1 MEFNISMMLNW
12 SRFSI
17 ILITT
22 FTFFTKDVTAEVKF
36 SEGYEAAQQGNF
48 SKAISIWQPLA
59 EQGDADAQYTLAWM
73 FESGKGVTADLNKA
87 IYWYKKSS
95 QQGNLAAQYVLA
107 TLYEKGA
114 GIAQDNKEALSYY
127 MLAAKQGDPTS
138 QFQVGYYFHHAIG
151 TSQDIKQSLI
161 WYNKAAKKGHIN
173 SQIALGELYQTG
185 QGVEVDYKKSTKWY
199 QQAATQNNAIAQYHL
214 ASLYEQGLG
223 VKQDFA
229 KAITLYQ
236 LSSNSNY
243 SPSAYKLGLIYET
256 GQGTDVDFKKAFT
269 WFQQAALQGDTDA
282 QLKLGHLAEQGN
294 GTEKNIQKAIE
305 WYQQASRRD
314 RAEAYYLLA
323 QIYEKGTTDYPRNI
337 PINLGKAFQNYQYAS
352 ALNYPLAHAKL
363 AYFYETGLLVK
374 TNKAE
379 AIALYKRAEQPWAKK
394 RLEKL
399 LSHQHCLD
407 TATTMLFSKQI
418 RCADRKLLRR
428 EIKKQSIK
436 VITEDNTLWSDTY
449 FSGAKI
455 KGTSE
460 LNVSYTAD
468 DQFAQATYTFVGRNN
483 PELIVNVKQQLTK
496 EYGQPTT
503 TKGDISK
510 GPATFEWMLEDEI
523 ALKVYRE
530 WPDTTTFVEYTY
542 PEHYNLQK
550 KQQAKSMNKP
560 LFMN

>member
-12 SRFSI
+12 SRFSV
-17 ILITT
+17 ILIAT
-22 FTFFTKDVTAEVKF
+22 FIFFAKDVTAEVKF

-73 FESGKGVTADLNKA
+73 FESGKGVKADLDKA

-114 GIAQDNKEALSYY
+114 GVTQNSNEAFSYY

-138 QFQVGYYFHHAIG
+138 QYQIGYYFQHAIG
-151 TSQDIKQSLI
+151 TAQNNQQSLI
-161 WYNKAAKKGHIN
+161 WYNKAAQQGHIN

-185 QGVEVDYKKSTKWY
+185 QGVEVDYKKSTEWY
-199 QQAATQNNAIAQYHL
+199 QKAATQHNAIAQYHL
-214 ASLYEQGLG
+214 ASLHEQGLG
-223 VKQDFA
+223 VKQDYG
-229 KAITLYQ
+229 KAIALYK
-236 LSSNSNY
+236 SSASSNY
-243 SPSAYKLGLIYET
+243 SPSAYKLGLIYEK
-256 GQGTDVDFKKAFT
+256 GQGVDIDFDQAII

-294 GTEKNIQKAIE
+294 GTEKDIQKAIE

-323 QIYEKGTTDYPRNI
+323 QIYEKGTTDFPRNI
-337 PINLGKAFQNYQYAS
+337 PVNLGKAFQNYQYAS
-352 ALNYPLAHAKL
+352 ALDYPLAHAKL

-394 RLEKL
+394 RLAKL
-399 LSHQHCLD
+399 LSHQDCLD
-407 TATTMLFSKQI
+407 TATTMLFSKQM
-418 RCADRKLLRR
+418 RCADRKSLRR

-449 FSGAKI
+449 FTGAKV

-460 LNVSYTAD
+460 LNISYTAD

-483 PELIVNVKQQLTK
+483 PELIVNVKQQFIK
-496 EYGQPTT
+496 DYGQPTT
-503 TKGDISK
+503 TQGDSAT
-510 GPATFEWMLEDEI
+510 GPASFEWQLPDQI
-523 ALKVYRE
+523 SLKVYRE
-530 WPDTTTFVEYTY
+530 WPDTTTYVKYTY
-542 PEHYNLQK
+542 PEHYHLQQ

-560 LFMN
+560 LIMN